1 MLQNDLILSL
11 SVIVGKD
18 AVLSGESA
26 TPYCSD
32 WRGRYSGNALAVV
45 FPSDTQQVSGVVKLC
60 AANNVAIVPQ
70 GGNTSL
76 CGGSVPLSQSLGGG
90 QIVLNLSR
98 MNQFR
103 SIDPINYT
111 MTVEA
116 GCKLADVR
124 EAAEKNNR
132 FSSVGTDSHTKIL
145 RDWRQPF
152 DQCGRYQ
159 CAALRQY
166 ARLGARAGSCVAGR
180 THLERLAQP
189 AQG

>member
-116 GCKLADVR
+116 DPSPHRHADDGVERAVR
-124 EAAEKNNR
+124 LSIDRYCSVIQTIRSARRGRGQRGGPRGSGGVLTLLLTGSA
-132 FSSVGTDSHTKIL
+132 SVG
-145 RDWRQPF
+145 
-152 DQCGRYQ
+152 
-159 CAALRQY
+159 
-166 ARLGARAGSCVAGR
+166 RLC
-180 THLERLAQP
+180 
-189 AQG
+189 